1 MVPDES
7 TVVRPPEFER
17 VLEELHVVRLSGQL
31 KSEIQARRDLEDVYQ
46 RLLRDVT
53 DLEQIIEDGKAEIA
67 RAQDEAKY
75 ALADKAAA
83 RGAESALRSQL
94 TRIKSACWLLLAI
107 IGGLVVLAWQ
117 DLSSLAL
124 DLLARFLT

>member
-53 DLEQIIEDGKAEIA
+53 DLEQIIEDGKAEIE

-83 RGAESALRSQL
+83 RGAETALRTQL
-94 TRIKSACWLLLAI
+94 ARIKSACWLLLAI

>member
-31 KSEIQARRDLEDVYQ
+31 KSEIQARRDLEDVYE

-53 DLEQIIEDGKAEIA
+53 DLEQTIETGKAEVA
-67 RAQDEAKY
+67 RAVDDAQRAVD
-75 ALADKAAA
+75 DMAAA
-83 RGAESALRSQL
+83 RAAETVLQTQL
-94 TRIKSACWLLLAI
+94 KRIKVACWLLLATVV
-107 IGGLVVLAWQ
+107 GLVVFAWQ
-117 DLSSLAL
+117 DLSSLAVS
-124 DLLARFLT
+124 LLARFFA

>member
-7 TVVRPPEFER
+7 IVVRPPEFER

-53 DLEQIIEDGKAEIA
+53 DLEETIETDKAEVE
-67 RAQDEAKY
+67 RAQDEARR
-75 ALADKAAA
+75 AVAGQVAA
-83 RGAESALRSQL
+83 RAAEKALQNQL
-94 TRIKSACWLLLAI
+94 TRMKLACWLLLAV

-117 DLSSLAL
+117 DLSSLTL
-124 DLLARFLT
+124 DLLSRFLT